1 MIDGIKILSLA
12 ANRDSFCDNPL
23 IEPHIPPTNRKTGE
37 VKNEPEQAEYR
48 GLKFSFHP
56 NRIELNGSLHTFYN
70 EGFHNYNDFHFRKLE
85 SVILE
90 LKHDLGIAPD
100 KSVLNNM
107 EIGVNIVLPF
117 TPDRFLNQI
126 IMHRGTPFTW
136 QHDKTK
142 RYRECSHTQFFI
154 KSYNKGIQHQ
164 LNRYILRFE
173 LKYIKMERINQLGIK
188 TLLDLIKPGNL
199 EQLGKL
205 VIKSFDEVLI
215 GNLQVNYNQLNQRD
229 RELFIQGHNEKYWMG
244 LKPTDSTAP
253 DYKKEYKRYERKL
266 KRFNE
271 LLERTRANQ
280 QKKEIRELI
289 IQKIDELCSPEKT
302 GETDRNSL
310 TENKGKLTGKPEQKK
325 RGKLTAP
332 KKTKTGE
339 NDTLLYSVKMRHQPT
354 PKNQKCFV
362 TGLDIFNQ
370 KKGSKFLSKKTIR
383 EIYFQNPATF
393 KKLLKQFGS
402 KRPYTTNEKQC
413 YYIAHN
419 IRNQYFR
426 MQKKNTPGG

>member
-1 MIDGIKILSLA
+1 MIDGIKVLFLHVNKSDLW
-12 ANRDSFCDNPL
+12 NNPN
-23 IEPHIPPTNRKTGE
+23 IDPQVQTNTKTGE
-37 VKNEPEQAEYR
+37 ISTEPEKAEYK
-48 GLKFSFHP
+48 GMKFIFHP
-56 NRIELNGSLHTFYN
+56 ARIELNGSLHTFYN
-70 EGFHNYNDFHFRKLE
+70 QGFHNYNDFHFRKLE

-90 LKHDLGIAPD
+90 MKHELKINPE
-100 KSVLNNM
+100 KSVLNNI
-107 EIGVNIVLPF
+107 EIGVNIELPY

-126 IMHRGTPFTW
+126 IMHRGIPFTW

-142 RYRECSHTQFFI
+142 RYRECSHTQVFI
-154 KSYNKGIQHQ
+154 KSYNKGIQHR
-164 LNRYILRFE
+164 LTRYILRFE

-188 TLLDLIKPGNL
+188 SLLDLIKPGKL
-199 EQLGKL
+199 EQLGEL
-205 VIKSFDEVLI
+205 LIKTFDELLI
-215 GNLQVNYNQLNQRD
+215 GNLKADYSQLNQRD
-229 RELFIQGHNEKYWMG
+229 RELFIQGHNEKYWIG

-271 LLERTRANQ
+271 LLERTGANQ

-289 IQKIDELCSPEKT
+289 VQKINELCNPEKT
-302 GETDRNSL
+302 GEIDRDSL
-310 TENKGKLTGKPEQKK
+310 HNNRGKLTGEPEQKK
-325 RGKLTAP
+325 RGKLTDP

-354 PKNQKCFV
+354 PKNQKCLV
-362 TGLDIFNQ
+362 TGLDISNQ
-370 KKGSKFLSKKTIR
+370 KKGSKFLSKKSVR

-419 IRNQYFR
+419 IRNKYFR
-426 MQKKNTPGG
+426 MQQNTPGG